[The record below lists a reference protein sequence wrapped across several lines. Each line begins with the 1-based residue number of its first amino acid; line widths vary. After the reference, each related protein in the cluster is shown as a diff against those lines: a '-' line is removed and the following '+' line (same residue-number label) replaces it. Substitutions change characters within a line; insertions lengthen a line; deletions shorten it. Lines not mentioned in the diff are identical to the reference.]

1 MVAVVDAPT
10 ALVLM
15 VNVAPAGTVTVEGT
29 LATALPL
36 DSVTCA
42 PPGGA
47 GPLNVTIPVE
57 DCAPPTTLAGFNV
70 NPLRIGPGNGKTG
83 RLRLHALFSAGKGK
97 LRRWTGWVSKEAG
110 PV

>member
-15 VNVAPAGTVTVEGT
+15 VNVALAAPAGTVTVEGT
-29 LATALPL
+29 LAAALPL

-70 NPLRIGPGNGKTG
+70 NPLRIGPGNGCSKTQTVG
-83 RLRLHALFSAGKGK
+83 FGSLRETTTNFDGE
-97 LRRWTGWVSKEAG
+97 TT
-110 PV
+110 